1 MSKLRSL
8 KRAGEEWQQVAWT
21 ELLIPDTPNMF
32 GDIWTREAI
41 IEARDKFMM
50 SDFGIDLE
58 HDNDDQR
65 NVEYA
70 VVEMF
75 VARDDDPDFIP
86 GSLVVG
92 MKFLT
97 EDSWNKVLSGEI
109 NGLSYE
115 GTVYQIDVD
124 IEWPDLPRLVSGV
137 TEPDPFDGHT
147 HTFVVELGEENKV
160 LSGSTGETDGHSH
173 SLTTH
178 TITGK
183 AAGHTHRYQIL
194 GD

>member
-1 MSKLRSL
+1 MSKFKTV
-8 KRAGEEWQQVAWT
+8 KRDGEEWQQVAWT
-21 ELLIPDTPNMF
+21 ELLIPETPNMF
-32 GDIWTREAI
+32 GDVWTKEAI
-41 IEARDKFMM
+41 VDARDKFMM
-50 SDFGIDLE
+50 ANFGIDLE
-58 HDNDDQR
+58 HDNVNRR
-65 NVEYA
+65 NEEYA

-97 EDSWNKVLSGEI
+97 EDAWDKVLNGEI

-115 GTVYQIDVD
+115 ASVYQID
-124 IEWPDLPRLVSGV
+124 IEIDWPDEAIVTGV
-137 TEPDPFDGHT
+137 TEADPFDGHT
-147 HTFVVELGEENKV
+147 HTFTVVIGAENKV
-160 LSGSTGETDGHSH
+160 ISGTTGETDGHTH
-173 SLTTH
+173 KITTH
-178 TITGK
+178 TLTGK

>member
-1 MSKLRSL
+1 MSKFKTV
-8 KRAGEEWQQVAWT
+8 KRDGEEWQQVAWT
-21 ELLIPDTPNMF
+21 ELLIPETPNMY
-32 GDIWTREAI
+32 GDVWTREAI
-41 IEARDKFMM
+41 VDARDKFMM
-50 SDFGIDLE
+50 ANFGIDLE
-58 HDNDDQR
+58 HDNVDRR
-65 NVEYA
+65 NEEYA

-97 EDSWNKVLSGEI
+97 EEAWGKVLNGEI

-115 GTVYQIDVD
+115 ASVYQID
-124 IEWPDLPRLVSGV
+124 IEIDWPDEAIVTGS

-147 HTFVVELGEENKV
+147 HTFTVVIGAENKV
-160 LSGSTGETDGHSH
+160 ISGTTGETDGHTH
-173 SLTTH
+173 KITTH
-178 TITGK
+178 TLTGK